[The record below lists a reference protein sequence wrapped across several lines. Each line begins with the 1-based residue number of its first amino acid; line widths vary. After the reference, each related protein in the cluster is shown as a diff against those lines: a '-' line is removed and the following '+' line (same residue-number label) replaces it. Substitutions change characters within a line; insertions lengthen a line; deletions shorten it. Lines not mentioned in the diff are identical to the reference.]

1 MVHKTTIC
9 LFFIFPYPDRL
20 SLLILKVIICT
31 DGKANTEL
39 GNLEVEDND
48 ARTLLSSTIF
58 YQELGE
64 YAANQGLVHIS
75 LSVSRMEQAFI
86 YCIAFVVLL
95 HRKFTSTCL
104 KPCCS
109 TNIIT
114 MVLIFVLLNGQMG
127 EGGFVMFCHEVHTV
141 MSSFY

>member
-1 MVHKTTIC
+1 MLTEHKHTKTLVWSLSKSGQISINLLFHKNKTILIC
-9 LFFIFPYPDRL
+9 YLV

-64 YAANQGLVHIS
+64 YAANQGLVL
-75 LSVSRMEQAFI
+75 LS
-86 YCIAFVVLL
+86 
-95 HRKFTSTCL
+95 K
-104 KPCCS
+104 
-109 TNIIT
+109 
-114 MVLIFVLLNGQMG
+114 
-127 EGGFVMFCHEVHTV
+127 
-141 MSSFY
+141 